1 MGYTGQRPSAIPLT
15 TADIVDGTISNADL
29 AGSITSAKITSLDA
43 TKLTGTVAD
52 ARITTL
58 TASKLSGVVPTANLG
73 TGTASSTTVLY
84 GDGTYKT
91 EPVTDTTSIKNDI
104 SLLALQTAINGNLS
118 SYGLKNSW
126 IEQFENSTYI
136 ANLSTVS
143 RDTSS
148 EYVSSVYGSGVV
160 TPANTKVLLHMDST
174 DGATSW
180 TDSSA
185 SPHTITNVNSAVHTT
200 TAGNYHFG
208 GSAGNFTGSW
218 RIHTADTADT
228 AFGTG
233 EFYVGM
239 WMKVNVLSNAQT
251 PIFGNRNSGANDN
264 TWWYLYSNSSGQIR
278 LDTAAVNIAA
288 TSAGALTQGTWTHVA
303 MSRNSSNLIQLFVNG
318 VVQGSATST
327 NNFSASGSLN
337 LGHDFPW
344 GSYYNGWYD
353 EFIMIKGSGGHVI
366 AFTPETEAY
375 GTGSV
380 ANATGSFTSTVVVPQ
395 DAVNKSSVGLVILY
409 KDQAGTTTFNGANQL
424 VAKVRANTGQ
434 AYQEVVLAGAGTY
447 SDGLKIA
454 VAPAIAVTAGQALS
468 YEISFAGQSASLE
481 TRVHGVAMTY

>member
-43 TKLTGTVAD
+43 TKLTGTVAP
-52 ARITTL
+52 ARMG
-58 TASKLSGVVPTANLG
+58 S
-73 TGTASSTTVLY
+73 GTASSTTVLY

-118 SYGLKNSW
+118 AYGLKNSW

-136 ANLSTVS
+136 ANLSTVG

-148 EYVSSVYGSGVV
+148 EYVSSIYTSGPAI
-160 TPANTKVLLHMDST
+160 PANTKLLIHSNTT
-174 DGATSW
+174 DGSTTF

-185 SPHTITNVNSAVHTT
+185 SPHTLTT
-200 TAGNYHFG
+200 VGNAQH
-208 GSAGNFTGSW
+208 
-218 RIHTADTADT
+218 DTAQQYFGTTSMLFDGT
-228 AFGTG
+228 GDNLSTPASADWAFGTG
-233 EFYVGM
+233 DFTVACWIRPASVSGNPAIVG
-239 WMKVNVLSNAQT
+239 NVHSAGTDKGRISLNTSGNYRWGSGDGIILTGGTALSTGVWKHIAFT
-251 PIFGNRNSGANDN
+251 R
-264 TWWYLYSNSSGQIR
+264 SSGTMYAFI
-278 LDTAAVNIAA
+278 D
-288 TSAGALTQGTWTHVA
+288 GVA
-303 MSRNSSNLIQLFVNG
+303 D
-318 VVQGSATST
+318 GSATYT
-327 NNFSASGSLN
+327 ANLSGSYALHVGN
-337 LGHDFPW
+337 AATTEYFNGHL
-344 GSYYNGWYD
+344 D
-353 EFIMIKGSGGHVI
+353 EVLWVKGTALWTSGFDVPTG
-366 AFTPETEAY
+366 AY
-375 GTGSV
+375 AATTTS
-380 ANATGSFTSTVVVPQ
+380 ATGSFTSTVVVPQ

-424 VAKVRANTGQ
+424 VAKVRANAGQ

-454 VAPAIAVTAGQALS
+454 IAPAIAVTAGQALS